1 MKLVPSPSSLEN
13 DVLKT
18 LAHPRASAGKNGT
31 SRRRVRKILIG
42 MAVVVGLIAFA
53 AGIVFLPIRF
63 PSIVGSYADITAAHE
78 WTLSTGSAG
87 QLVANTSNYR
97 TGVSDGYRV
106 TSFDGGSSVFFTLR
120 PSLRPGQRIAAGDT
134 IGVVTSTEMQEHL
147 LSLNGQLEAAE
158 RSLAASA
165 AGAKSEIIQAAEQ
178 RLESAKRRR
187 DDYKPTV
194 ERTQSLFDD
203 HLIPQAEYDR
213 VQTAGHALDD
223 AIAIN
228 EADLAT
234 ARSGAKPEELALA
247 QTHIETLKNEI
258 AAANAQAA
266 GYTIRSPIDGILSSN
281 ATGTVLVRISASS
294 PYVALIPVRWSDY
307 ARVSGTPDAGVTITG
322 FSRLIRGR
330 IVAMEHEVSSR
341 ANQKVV
347 MATALLD
354 DPPIDLLPGSIAR
367 CRIDC
372 HPMTAL
378 EYARFILHAIATSVE
393 GTSN

>member
-1 MKLVPSPSSLEN
+1 MS
-13 DVLKT
+13 
-18 LAHPRASAGKNGT
+18 RGT
-31 SRRRVRKILIG
+31 ARKILIG
-42 MAVVVGLIAFA
+42 TAVAVGLLAIA
-53 AGIVFLPIRF
+53 AGIVFLPIKF
-63 PSIVGSYADITAAHE
+63 PSTVGSYADITAAHE
-78 WTLSTGSAG
+78 WTLATGSTG
-87 QLVANTSNYR
+87 QLIANTSNYR

-147 LSLNGQLEAAE
+147 VSLNGQLAAAE
-158 RSLAASA
+158 RSLAATA
-165 AGAKSEIIQAAEQ
+165 AGAKSEVIAAAEQ

-187 DDYKPTV
+187 EDYKPTV

-203 HLIPQAEYDR
+203 HLIPQAEFDR

-223 AIAIN
+223 AVAIN

-247 QTHIETLKNEI
+247 ETHIETLKNEI

-281 ATGTVLVRISASS
+281 ATGSTLVRISASS

-307 ARVSGTPDAGVTITG
+307 ARVSATPDAPLTIGG
-322 FSRLIRGR
+322 FSRPIRGR
-330 IVAMEHEVSSR
+330 IVALEHEVSTR
-341 ANQKVV
+341 ASQKVV

-354 DPPIDLLPGSIAR
+354 DPPLDLLPGSVAR

-372 HPMTAL
+372 RSMTAL
-378 EYARFILHAIATSVE
+378 EYVQFILHAIATSVE

>member
-1 MKLVPSPSSLEN
+1 MPSPSFLED
-13 DVLKT
+13 DVLKS
-18 LAHPRASAGKNGT
+18 LSHSRDPYHKRGMSRGT
-31 SRRRVRKILIG
+31 ARKILIG
-42 MAVVVGLIAFA
+42 TAAAVGLLAIA
-53 AGIVFLPIRF
+53 AGIVFLPIKF

-78 WTLSTGSAG
+78 WTLATGSSG
-87 QLVANTSNYR
+87 QLIANTSNYR

-147 LSLNGQLEAAE
+147 VSLNGQLAAAE
-158 RSLAASA
+158 RSLAANA
-165 AGAKSEIIQAAEQ
+165 AGAKSEVIAAAEQ
-178 RLESAKRRR
+178 RLESAKGRR

-203 HLIPQAEYDR
+203 HLIPQAEFDR
-213 VQTAGHALDD
+213 VQTAAHALDD
-223 AIAIN
+223 AVAIN

-247 QTHIETLKNEI
+247 ETHIETLKNEI

-281 ATGTVLVRISASS
+281 ATGSTLVRISASS

-307 ARVSGTPDAGVTITG
+307 ARVSATPEAPLTIAG
-322 FSRLIRGR
+322 FSRPIRGR
-330 IVAMEHEVSSR
+330 IVALEHEVSTR
-341 ANQKVV
+341 ASQKVV

-354 DPPIDLLPGSIAR
+354 DPPLDLLPGSVAR
-367 CRIDC
+367 CRIEC
-372 HPMTAL
+372 RSMTAL
-378 EYARFILHAIATSVE
+378 EYVQFILHAIATSVE